1 MLVVLYSPIPHGVAP
16 QQSSTML
23 QTAVAKVLT
32 LVQKAKKTA
41 EKVILQFELLNT
53 YYSKSSC
60 KMSYTPK
67 KTIAIFSYFI
77 IFFTCPLSSDTVDA
91 LYSLSFFLR
100 FHRCPCYRALCFS
113 TGLCPR
119 IPRFHRCL
127 FNPPKQHLA
136 LCYISKIQGNIH
148 TPNYYF
154 HFPEG

>member
-53 YYSKSSC
+53 YYSKSSY

-67 KTIAIFSYFI
+67 FYA
-77 IFFTCPLSSDTVDA
+77 
-91 LYSLSFFLR
+91 
-100 FHRCPCYRALCFS
+100 
-113 TGLCPR
+113 
-119 IPRFHRCL
+119 
-127 FNPPKQHLA
+127 Q
-136 LCYISKIQGNIH
+136 
-148 TPNYYF
+148 
-154 HFPEG
+154 

>member
-41 EKVILQFELLNT
+41 EKVILQFELLNI

-67 KTIAIFSYFI
+67 NIYDNYMVDSMGI
-77 IFFTCPLSSDTVDA
+77 ICSSNMNC
-91 LYSLSFFLR
+91 
-100 FHRCPCYRALCFS
+100 HE
-113 TGLCPR
+113 
-119 IPRFHRCL
+119 
-127 FNPPKQHLA
+127 LA
-136 LCYISKIQGNIH
+136 M
-148 TPNYYF
+148 
-154 HFPEG
+154 